1 MNPFQQ
7 LYLHATAPEL
17 PTESGSIS
25 PTSAPV
31 KLEPSAPSG
40 GSEPSTPPII
50 DNTPLEP
57 APLEPAPLE
66 PAPLEPTQII
76 NISYDQTPP
85 IGDIVDGIN
94 YDNDYGGGGGGGG
107 GFGMPPSDDGEAPP
121 PPKKTLIP
129 LVLIAVGAF
138 FLLKKP
144 LK

>member
-7 LYLHATAPEL
+7 LYLHATASEL
-17 PTESGSIS
+17 PTESGSSS
-25 PTSAPV
+25 PSSAPV
-31 KLEPSAPSG
+31 KLEPSTPSG
-40 GSEPSTPPII
+40 GDEPSTPPII
-50 DNTPLEP
+50 DSAPLDP
-57 APLEPAPLE
+57 APLD

-94 YDNDYGGGGGGGG
+94 YDNDYGGGGGGG
-107 GFGMPPSDDGEAPP
+107 FGMPPSDDGEAPP

-129 LVLIAVGAF
+129 LLLIAVGAF